1 MPNKSYIEEY
11 LELYPDDFSESMH
24 IKNKVLY
31 EKISKEL
38 YNMYLWR
45 YRT

>member
-1 MPNKSYIEEY
+1 MPDKSFIEEY
-11 LELYPDDFSESMH
+11 LEEYPDDFSECMH
-24 IKNKVLY
+24 ITNEELY
-31 EKISKEL
+31 KKIAKEL